1 MRKTSKL
8 SVNEVATDLGISPFT
23 VRRWVAER
31 KIAFF
36 KVGGRIVFDRRD
48 IDALLVR
55 SRVEPVELKRE
66 DAMNGL

>member
-23 VRRWVAER
+23 VQRWVAER

-48 IDALLVR
+48 IEALLAR
-55 SRVEPVELKRE
+55 SRVEPVEFKHE
-66 DAMNGL
+66 DA